1 MGGMSASATPD
12 SAGFRR
18 NVFLDGEHPDVIAA
32 DVLGRPRPTGRIVA
46 VANEKGGV
54 GKSTLAFHLCVAL
67 ADAGLKVAA
76 IDLDRRQQTLSQAM
90 QNREASA
97 RRLEAE
103 LPAMRHMLVQVHSGA
118 MLCQEL
124 CRIGQHADVLVI
136 DVPGYDSPIARR
148 AIALAD
154 TLLTPV
160 NGAFL
165 DLTLLGRFDP
175 VSLALVGDGC
185 FAVAV
190 RELRQARLRRGAK
203 DTDWLVV
210 PNRIGRNSGADGRKV
225 KATLAALAGRGGFRL
240 GRDIAERAAFRDLF
254 FLGLTHLDIR
264 CISQLGQA
272 NAQAIK
278 EIQTLVADISPGV
291 QALATE
297 PQPETPLDLSPC
309 RHSVP

>member
-1 MGGMSASATPD
+1 MSDNATPQ

-32 DVLGRPRPTGRIVA
+32 DVLGRPRPAGRIIA
-46 VANEKGGV
+46 IANEKGGV

-90 QNREASA
+90 HSREASA
-97 RRLEAE
+97 RRLEAD
-103 LPAMRHMLVQVHSGA
+103 LPQIRHMLVHVHSGA

-148 AIALAD
+148 AITLAD

-160 NGAFL
+160 NGSFL
-165 DLTLLGRFDP
+165 DLSLLGRFDP
-175 VSLALVGDGC
+175 VSLSIVGDGC
-185 FAVAV
+185 FALAV
-190 RELRQARLRRGAK
+190 KELRQARQRQGSE
-203 DTDWLVV
+203 DIDWLVV
-210 PNRIGRNSGADGRKV
+210 PNRIGKNTGPGDS
-225 KATLAALAGRGGFRL
+225 KAKAALRQLAERADFRVAHTV
-240 GRDIAERAAFRDLF
+240 AERAAFRDLF

-264 CISQLGQA
+264 CVSQLGQA
-272 NAQAIK
+272 NAQAVK
-278 EIQTLVADISPGV
+278 EIQTLVADLSLGPKAKG
-291 QALATE
+291 AGPE
-297 PQPETPLDLSPC
+297 PETPLDLSIFQHVAPDG
-309 RHSVP
+309 